1 MKTQKNAKNSHNKR
15 LFVVKKHH
23 TKRFISTFFTTAL
36 LTACTAAPIGQIEND
51 LAQIPIPAQWMHAH
65 HDAQSQAADHWWH
78 NFQDPDLN
86 RLIDQALNHNHNL
99 AAALT
104 AWRQSLLAVD
114 SSLARQ
120 TPQYSGDLAA
130 RASRDLDNRQNSH
143 NVSASLAAS
152 YQLDL
157 WQKLDAQNH
166 SAAANADASGEDYL
180 AARLSLA
187 GQVAK
192 AYYQLRYLDD
202 QITWNQRFAANA
214 RERLARTRSK
224 HDAGSVSRLELVQES
239 QTLTSLERDAQ
250 NLAAQRAQAQNSLA
264 VLLGIPPQTL
274 TLSRKTLDDTP
285 IPAIPAG
292 LPAHL
297 LAQRPDLRAAQY
309 RLQAA
314 LADIAVAERDF
325 YPDISLTA
333 NLGSSSQTLIRL
345 LQNPIASLGA
355 SLSLP
360 FLQQRDKEIALLG
373 NQLAYRKN
381 LQTFTQTLY
390 QALTDVENTLI
401 RRDSLGKEAAILEE
415 QLAQARDIENLTQ
428 IRYEAGAVSLQDALD
443 AKNSREQ
450 TQSAQLTNR
459 YNQLDAAIDLY
470 LALGGNTR
478 LNTSQPTAKP

>member
-1 MKTQKNAKNSHNKR
+1 MATPTS
-15 LFVVKKHH
+15 
-23 TKRFISTFFTTAL
+23 SME
-36 LTACTAAPIGQIEND
+36 PG
-51 LAQIPIPAQWMHAH
+51 W
-65 HDAQSQAADHWWH
+65 
-78 NFQDPDLN
+78 
-86 RLIDQALNHNHNL
+86 
-99 AAALT
+99 
-104 AWRQSLLAVD
+104 SL
-114 SSLARQ
+114 R
-120 TPQYSGDLAA
+120 
-130 RASRDLDNRQNSH
+130 
-143 NVSASLAAS
+143 
-152 YQLDL
+152 
-157 WQKLDAQNH
+157 
-166 SAAANADASGEDYL
+166 
-180 AARLSLA
+180 
-187 GQVAK
+187 
-192 AYYQLRYLDD
+192 
-202 QITWNQRFAANA
+202 
-214 RERLARTRSK
+214 
-224 HDAGSVSRLELVQES
+224 
-239 QTLTSLERDAQ
+239 
-250 NLAAQRAQAQNSLA
+250 
-264 VLLGIPPQTL
+264 
-274 TLSRKTLDDTP
+274 DTP

-325 YPDISLTA
+325 YPDISLTGS
-333 NLGSSSQTLIRL
+333 LGSSSQTLIRL

-360 FLQQRDKEIALLG
+360 FLQQRDKEIARLG